1 MSKTLILFVLLRV
14 LMAAQT
20 PESAIRA
27 VLDKQVADWNRGDV
41 DAFLTTY
48 DDNATFV
55 GAEVSHG
62 AAQVRERYRRR
73 YPTPEKMGQVSFS
86 DLQIQPLGDHHAYV
100 IGKWHLTRSAAG
112 GGDTGGIF
120 TLVMENRGGVWRI
133 ILDHTS

>member
-1 MSKTLILFVLLRV
+1 MSKTLILFGLLTV
-14 LMAAQT
+14 FAVAQT
-20 PESAIRA
+20 PEGAIRA
-27 VLDKQVADWNRGDV
+27 VLDKQAADWNRGDV
-41 DAFLTTY
+41 NAFLTSY

-62 AAQVRERYRRR
+62 AAQLRERYRKR
-73 YPTPEKMGQVSFS
+73 YPNAATMGRVSFS
-86 DLQIQPLGDHHAYV
+86 ELQIRRLGDGHAYV

-120 TLVMENRGGVWRI
+120 TLVMEKRGGVWRI

>member
-1 MSKTLILFVLLRV
+1 MSKTLILFMLLRAF
-14 LMAAQT
+14 MAAET
-20 PESAIRA
+20 PDFAIRA

-41 DAFLTTY
+41 DAFLATY

-62 AAQVRERYRRR
+62 AAEVRERYRRR
-73 YPTPEKMGQVSFS
+73 YPTPEKMGRVSFS
-86 DLQIQPLGDHHAYV
+86 DLQIHSLGDRHAYV
-100 IGKWHLTRSAAG
+100 IGKWHLARSAAA